1 MIIASVLLLMDS
13 TILKARRPTT
23 SAGLWMVRRVHGFLG
38 FTFVS
43 SVPNGLVWEIM
54 GYRVKACVLA
64 DTSFAG
70 VSRLHTVK

>member
-1 MIIASVLLLMDS
+1 MIIASVPLLMDS

-23 SAGLWMVRRVHGFLG
+23 SASLWMVRRVHGFLR

-43 SVPNGLVWEIM
+43 SVPNGLVREIM
-54 GYRVKACVLA
+54 GYRATACVLA
-64 DTSFAG
+64 DASFVG